1 MTAAPTDTPEPEAPD
16 SSPAEDSAAEAGPV
30 ENGVSG
36 DNGDSG
42 VSGDTGDS
50 ADQDNLDQ
58 GQVSGKSEASTDAD
72 LEPDGPGSAEDQLD
86 EAVDVLLKLQA
97 ERDAY
102 LEQAQRATADHAN
115 AKKRW
120 ERERAQVVERAE
132 ERLASSLLVVLDACD
147 SAVAH
152 GAEDVA
158 PIQTQLLNT
167 LTAAGLGTITDSEV
181 AFDPNLHSAVTRVEG
196 EGTAEGG
203 EVVAEVLRP
212 GYTWRGNLL
221 RPAMVSVRG

>member
-30 ENGVSG
+30 ENGVSVE
-36 DNGDSG
+36 NGDRG
-42 VSGDTGDS
+42 VSGDS

-58 GQVSGKSEASTDAD
+58 GQVSGKSEASTDADAD

-167 LTAAGLGTITDSEV
+167 LTAAGLGTITESDV

>member
-1 MTAAPTDTPEPEAPD
+1 MTATPTDTPEPEAPD
-16 SSPAEDSAAEAGPV
+16 SSPAEDSAAEAGAVENGGPG
-30 ENGVSG
+30 ENGVS
-36 DNGDSG
+36 
-42 VSGDTGDS
+42 GDS

-58 GQVSGKSEASTDAD
+58 GQASGKSEASTDAD
-72 LEPDGPGSAEDQLD
+72 LEPEGPGSAEDQLD

-167 LTAAGLGTITDSEV
+167 LTAAGLGTITDSDV

>member
-1 MTAAPTDTPEPEAPD
+1 MTATPTDTPEPEAPD
-16 SSPAEDSAAEAGPV
+16 SSPAEDSAAEAGAVENGGPG

-36 DNGDSG
+36 D
-42 VSGDTGDS
+42 S
-50 ADQDNLDQ
+50 ADQDDLDQ

>member
-1 MTAAPTDTPEPEAPD
+1 VTATPTDTPEPEAPD
-16 SSPAEDSAAEAGPV
+16 SSPAEDSAAEAGAVENGGPG
-30 ENGVSG
+30 ENGVS
-36 DNGDSG
+36 
-42 VSGDTGDS
+42 GDS

-58 GQVSGKSEASTDAD
+58 GQASGKSEASTDAD
-72 LEPDGPGSAEDQLD
+72 LEPEGPGSAEDQLD